1 LKYTTTLH
9 TIIAVTSFLIL
20 SYVQFFL
27 LYNTYELKN
36 DQYFFAEKKTITNEY
51 LAAIRNDKVLP
62 GGAAILDKYLVGHMQ
77 RLEEA
82 YNHNLAAF
90 NRLSQQVCDSAF
102 RDLCKANNIDSLLQ
116 AIMQRN
122 GFNRKIRYAS
132 TIESIEI
139 AFQADQYVPVYQQ
152 HVNYPLIDPLIQTK
166 AGIRVGGTLNDLK
179 ANTLANN
186 LVVSIS
192 ADHTYRISF
201 SLYLDTYNRKST
213 ILGQMMPTFLLS
225 LLSVGGV
232 VLLYFVTFRNWIKQ
246 KKLSQM
252 KSDFINSI
260 THEFHTPLSAII
272 VANRTMQ
279 NEKIITNRESL
290 LPLTEVVQRQ
300 AERLKTLIGQT
311 LEITTMNKLSL
322 QLEKRSVHHLLDE
335 LLLDYRLNATESNV
349 HLTLH
354 KKATQDVVLLDPFWF
369 TTIILNIFDNAVK
382 YNARENKKI
391 VVTTFSDRKSLHIA
405 IEDNGIGMTREVR
418 KHIFEK
424 FYRGRS
430 EAHSRVKGLGLGLFY
445 VNKAIDSHRWKIDIR
460 SAEGEGSVFTISI
473 PLSEQKS
480 FL

>member
-1 LKYTTTLH
+1 MKYTTTLH
-9 TIIAVTSFLIL
+9 TVIAVASFLIL

-36 DQYFFAEKKTITNEY
+36 DHYFFAEKRTITNEY
-51 LAAIRNDKVLP
+51 LAAIRNDKVFP
-62 GGAAILDKYLVGHMQ
+62 GGGAILDRYVMGHMQ
-77 RLEEA
+77 QLEKL
-82 YNHNLAAF
+82 YNHNRPAF
-90 NRLSQQVCDSAF
+90 NRFSQQVCDSAF
-102 RDLCKANNIDSLLQ
+102 RDLRRANNLDSLLQ
-116 AIMQRN
+116 VIMQRN
-122 GFNRKIRYAS
+122 RLNRKIQYAS
-132 TIESIEI
+132 TIESVEI
-139 AFQADQYVPVYQQ
+139 AFQRDRYIPVYQQ
-152 HVNYPLIDPLIQTK
+152 HGSYQWIDPHIQTK

-179 ANTLANN
+179 VNTLAKNI
-186 LVVSIS
+186 VVSIS
-192 ADHTYRISF
+192 VAHTYRISF
-201 SLYLDTYNRKST
+201 SLYIDTYDRKQT
-213 ILGQMMPTFLLS
+213 ILRLMMPTFLLS

-322 QLEKRSVHHLLDE
+322 QLQKRSVHHLLDD

-349 HLTLH
+349 NLSLH
-354 KKATQDVVLLDPFWF
+354 KNATRDVVLLDPFWF

-382 YNARENKKI
+382 YNARENKEI
-391 VVTTFSDRKSLHIA
+391 VVTTFSDRKFLHIA
-405 IEDNGIGMTREVR
+405 IADNGIGMTSEVR
-418 KHIFEK
+418 RHIFEK

-473 PLSEQKS
+473 PLSD
-480 FL
+480 